1 MSKSLR
7 TCQMSVHCYPVDMSI
22 FCNLQLGLLE
32 LQEETPQAD
41 INQDNV
47 SLAGVLQGAVG
58 RAVDTPVF
66 ALLLDDNT
74 RFSHDRRWDGACSR
88 DASGRR
94 FPNPSASRAR
104 RYCSSWNSW
113 NILCSMLVMFLRARC
128 WLVGAFS
135 VHIQPQNELRESH
148 TGADVTLSDIR
159 LAVERLWHF
168 LLYGLHL
175 QRAPK

>member
-1 MSKSLR
+1 MSELG
-7 TCQMSVHCYPVDMSI
+7 YPADMSI

-94 FPNPSASRAR
+94 FPNPSATRAR
-104 RYCSSWNSW
+104 RFCSS
-113 NILCSMLVMFLRARC
+113 
-128 WLVGAFS
+128 
-135 VHIQPQNELRESH
+135 
-148 TGADVTLSDIR
+148 
-159 LAVERLWHF
+159 
-168 LLYGLHL
+168 
-175 QRAPK
+175 